1 MKFLISSL
9 LVFCLASITSCSPPT
24 TKEQKTI
31 HFTDLVNIDDIQR
44 VVISNNYGT
53 VDLNEKQLNHF
64 KKSISKA
71 VYQNQL
77 IKPGA
82 ISLTIFSSADTIGGY
97 SGTGSSSLVIDGD
110 FMFKIPDM
118 NWDNYQ

>member
-1 MKFLISSL
+1 
-9 LVFCLASITSCSPPT
+9 
-24 TKEQKTI
+24 
-31 HFTDLVNIDDIQR
+31 LVNIDDIQR